1 MTMKASDVADM
12 PDDDS
17 ASRSSL
23 SRRDA
28 LRKLGG
34 GLGSIALATLL
45 QEESRGSAES
55 PPGRFTLEAKAP
67 HFAPRAKSVIFLFM
81 GGGPSH
87 VDLFDPK
94 PKLNRFHGKT
104 IKLGTNARKG
114 EEAVT
119 AVGSPFSFSK
129 HGESGMDFSELMP
142 HTAAM
147 ADDLTMIRS
156 MHTPR
161 SVHDQGIFMFHTG
174 RTLSGYPS
182 IGAWTTYALGAENR
196 NLPAY
201 MVLPDPTKLERNGV
215 RNFASGFLP
224 PLCQGTQ
231 VSAGENPIFNL
242 NRPESISSENQLGT
256 LRMMELLNRRH
267 RESHPATPELDARIA
282 NYELAARMQVA
293 AMDQVDLSDETA
305 ATKKMYGLSDKKTE
319 SFGKRCL
326 LARRLVASGVRFV
339 HLFAPFQSWDNHSRI
354 NQTLPQIARHV
365 DAPVAALIRDLKR
378 RGMLDETLVVW
389 GGEFGRTPYLEGG
402 GLASGTFGRDHHP
415 FAFTVWMAGG
425 GMKPGLVHGATDE
438 LGDRV
443 TQNPVGVP
451 DLHAT
456 ILHQLGID
464 HDRLSVN
471 VHGLEEKPIA
481 TNQKGRVIKE
491 ILA

>member
-1 MTMKASDVADM
+1 MKENDYTTPQGGGVN
-12 PDDDS
+12 P
-17 ASRSSL
+17 SSM
-23 SRRDA
+23 SRRNMM
-28 LRKLGG
+28 RQLGG
-34 GLGSIALATLL
+34 GLGSIAMTTLL
-45 QEESRGSAES
+45 QEELRAAGTGGAE
-55 PPGRFTLEAKAP
+55 RFTLDAKAP

-94 PKLNRFHGKT
+94 PELNRFHGKT
-104 IKLGTNARKG
+104 VKLGTNARKG
-114 EEAVT
+114 DVPVT
-119 AVGSPFSFSK
+119 AVGSPFAFSK
-129 HGESGMDFSELMP
+129 HGQSGMDFSELMP
-142 HTAAM
+142 HTAGM

-174 RTLSGYPS
+174 RTQSGYPS
-182 IGAWTTYALGAENR
+182 MGAWTSYALGAENQ

-242 NRPESISSENQLGT
+242 NRPESLSKKSQGGT
-256 LRMMELLNRRH
+256 LRMLKMLNKKH
-267 RESHPATPELDARIA
+267 LNQHPATPELDARIA

-293 AMDQVDLSDETA
+293 AMEQVDLSGESE
-305 ATKKMYGLSDKKTE
+305 ATKEMYGLNNKSTE
-319 SFGKRCL
+319 SFGRRCL
-326 LARRLVASGVRFV
+326 LARRLVSSGVRFV

-354 NQTLPQIARHV
+354 NKTLPQIARHV
-365 DAPVAALIRDLKR
+365 DQPVAALIRDLKAL
-378 RGMLDETLVVW
+378 GMLDETLVLW

-402 GLASGTFGRDHHP
+402 GLAQGNYGRDHHP

-425 GMKPGLVHGATDE
+425 GMKPGMVYGKTDE

-443 TQNPVGVP
+443 VENPVSVP

-456 ILHQLGID
+456 IFHQLGID
-464 HDRLSVN
+464 PDRLSVN

-481 TNQKGRVIKE
+481 TNYRGRVIKE